1 MPEHLHHLSQERE
14 TALMATTM
22 LLSVLQ
28 RAYKSTA
35 DKAVAHLGVSATM
48 AWPLVMIGRQGDGVR
63 QIQLAELLG
72 IEAAS
77 LVRSLDQLVAAG
89 LAERREDAADR
100 RAKTLHLTP
109 AGAAAGAQIE
119 AALRELR
126 AGLFEGV
133 PDADLAACL
142 RVFATLEQ
150 RLGCVMPSRPPAA
163 ANRPTP

>member
-1 MPEHLHHLSQERE
+1 MSYHAPSLPPERE

-35 DKAVAHLGVSATM
+35 DKAVAHHGVSATM

-63 QIQLAELLG
+63 QVQLAELLG

-89 LAERREDAADR
+89 LAERREDPADR

-109 AGAAAGAQIE
+109 AGEAACQPIE
-119 AALRELR
+119 AALRGMR
-126 AGLFEGV
+126 ATLFEGV
-133 PDADLAACL
+133 ADEDIAACL
-142 RVFATLEQ
+142 RVFAVLGE
-150 RLGCVMPSRPPAA
+150 RLGRAA
-163 ANRPTP
+163 PGPQEGRR

>member
-1 MPEHLHHLSQERE
+1 MSNQAPSLPPERE

-35 DKAVAHLGVSATM
+35 DKAVAHHGVSATM

-63 QIQLAELLG
+63 QVQLAELLG

-89 LAERREDAADR
+89 LAQRREDPADR

-109 AGAAAGAQIE
+109 AGATARAQIE
-119 AALRELR
+119 ATLHDLR
-126 AGLFEGV
+126 ASLFEGV
-133 PDADLAACL
+133 PDEDVAACL

-150 RLGCVMPSRPPAA
+150 RLGCVMPSRAPASTHRSA
-163 ANRPTP
+163 P